1 MWCKVQT
8 SGGNCGVV
16 VSEKNKALFWWS
28 GEQKIFEIEEK
39 ILVFPKRVNFVPEA
53 VSVWSR
59 ERYVSIPVNID
70 ALFQVYNYFYN
81 KYIIKC
87 NNYYFIIS
95 INILKKSLYI
105 YIYILYFFTK

>member
-28 GEQKIFEIEEK
+28 GEQKIFEIEEE
-39 ILVFPKRVNFVPEA
+39 ILVFPKGVNFVLKT

-59 ERYVSIPVNID
+59 E
-70 ALFQVYNYFYN
+70 
-81 KYIIKC
+81 
-87 NNYYFIIS
+87 
-95 INILKKSLYI
+95 
-105 YIYILYFFTK
+105 